1 MNVLLEP
8 GIAWRFHCYQCD
20 SEFVIRLEDITKGS
34 GWRSVDCCPFC
45 HNRDVH
51 DKGAVKK

>member
-8 GIAWRFHCYQCD
+8 GIAWRFHCYQCG
-20 SEFVIRLEDITKGS
+20 SEFVIRLVARDGTD
-34 GWRSVDCCPFC
+34 WRYVDCCPFC